1 MALFTT
7 GLWWFQGTGTL
18 KLEPEV
24 YVMVGEQRW
33 DEISVWSKGTVCVE
47 TPRQERISKETG
59 GDRKER
65 QWVHTSQDWRAGAGC
80 GSEGLLRLCCLCTR
94 QLKTWQLCF
103 KHVVSRVWGIKKY
116 EKKKKY
122 PTPPVLNI
130 SLPPGG
136 VFTLVGLTC
145 VPEGWPLSTSSWR
158 PFGSIQGC
166 SSRRLEDEVS
176 EGFLRALAL
185 SLCSH
190 VLPSPRFL

>member
-116 EKKKKY
+116 EKKKN
-122 PTPPVLNI
+122 TPPHL
-130 SLPPGG
+130 
-136 VFTLVGLTC
+136 C
-145 VPEGWPLSTSSWR
+145 STSLCL
-158 PFGSIQGC
+158 QVE
-166 SSRRLEDEVS
+166 SSLLLAWPV
-176 EGFLRALAL
+176 FQRAD
-185 SLCSH
+185 
-190 VLPSPRFL
+190 PSPPPAGVLLDPSRGAPAGG